1 MKVEELFRQKV
12 SAYAARESVT
22 WIVDKA
28 FFEIT
33 ANQLVKK
40 YMEPYA
46 LNSTIF
52 MAGKVTEFK
61 YLQHEVDGLFPEAD
75 RVDDH
80 TEAKAPN
87 VDKAI
92 YPTGYVKI

>member
-1 MKVEELFRQKV
+1 MKVEELLKQKI

-22 WIVDKA
+22 RIVDKA
-28 FFEIT
+28 FFEIN
-33 ANQLVKK
+33 ANKLVKK
-40 YMEPYA
+40 YMEPFA

-61 YLQHEVDGLFPEAD
+61 YLQHEVDGLFPQAD
-75 RVDDH
+75 RADDH

>member
-1 MKVEELFRQKV
+1 
-12 SAYAARESVT
+12 
-22 WIVDKA
+22 
-28 FFEIT
+28 
-33 ANQLVKK
+33 
-40 YMEPYA
+40 
-46 LNSTIF
+46 

-80 TEAKAPN
+80 TEAKTPK

>member
-1 MKVEELFRQKV
+1 MKVEELLRQRI

-22 WIVDKA
+22 RIVDKA
-28 FFEIT
+28 YFEIN

-40 YMEPYA
+40 YMEPFA

-61 YLQHEVDGLFPEAD
+61 YLQHEVDGLFPVAD

-80 TEAKAPN
+80 TEAKTPN

>member
-1 MKVEELFRQKV
+1 MKVEELIRQRV
-12 SAYAARESVT
+12 SAYASRDLVT
-22 WIVDKA
+22 QIVEKA
-28 FFEIT
+28 YFEIT
-33 ANQLVKK
+33 ANELVKK

-61 YLQHEVDGLFPEAD
+61 YLQHEVDGLFPDSD

-80 TEAKAPN
+80 TEAKPPK

>member
-1 MKVEELFRQKV
+1 MKVEELFRQRV

-22 WIVDKA
+22 RIIDKA
-28 FFEIT
+28 FFDIS

-61 YLQHEVDGLFPEAD
+61 YLQHEVE
-75 RVDDH
+75 RVV
-80 TEAKAPN
+80 PR
-87 VDKAI
+87 
-92 YPTGYVKI
+92 GG

>member
-1 MKVEELFRQKV
+1 MKVEELIRQRV
-12 SAYAARESVT
+12 SAYAARELVT
-22 WIVDKA
+22 RIVDKA
-28 FFEIT
+28 YYEIN

-61 YLQHEVDGLFPEAD
+61 YLQHEVDGLFPEVD

-80 TEAKAPN
+80 TEAKTPN